1 MQDLS
6 LSEALFCDF
15 VWIFAMSFFYCKSV
29 NTKKRINKSQNYWG
43 LWFFIT
49 LYATFEF
56 TGGDFY
62 NYESIYRQIV
72 QTRQYVHMEDFYCW
86 LVLNLPEEYFI
97 WRFCVWGLASLFW
110 VLTLKIQK
118 QDSYFAGL
126 LFVLVVFY
134 LFVGAR
140 QALCFSVQYFAL
152 TLILNRK
159 TNKFSTLIIPIIL
172 LVISLSL
179 HKTAIVYI
187 LIIAFSF
194 LPLGKRSLIISILLF
209 PVIYK
214 IFDQL
219 AVGFIHSYSDVNG
232 GNADAMERYMN
243 DENLESNM
251 NGMIRLV
258 IDRTPII
265 LLLLYSLFLL
275 YFKKVVEVPKLW
287 MVLLNASY
295 ILIYVSFLFTGRD
308 VSKFIAPRFW
318 DASFFP
324 LTLFLGMFFFK
335 NRKQRFFIICGMLLI
350 VSKFFT
356 MAYTI
361 YKL

>member
-29 NTKKRINKSQNYWG
+29 NTKRITKSQNYWG
-43 LWFFIT
+43 LWLFIT

-62 NYESIYRQIV
+62 NYKSIYQQIV
-72 QTRQYVHMEDFYCW
+72 QSKQYVHMEDLYCW
-86 LVLNLPEEYFI
+86 LVFNLPKEYFI
-97 WRFCVWGLASLFW
+97 WRFCVWGLAALFW
-110 VLTLKIQK
+110 VGTLKLQK
-118 QDSYFAGL
+118 QDTNFAGL

-219 AVGFIHSYSDVNG
+219 AGVFIHSYSGVNG
-232 GNADAMERYMN
+232 ENADTMERYMN
-243 DENLESNM
+243 GESLESNM

-265 LLLLYSLFLL
+265 LLLSYSLFQL
-275 YFKKVVEVPKLW
+275 YFKRCVDVPKLW
-287 MVLLNASY
+287 KVLLNASY
-295 ILIYVSFLFTGRD
+295 ILVYISFLFTGRD

-318 DASFFP
+318 DAAFFP
-324 LTLFLGMFFFK
+324 LTLFFGQFFYK
-335 NRKQRFFIICGMLLI
+335 NRKHHFFKICVMLLI